1 MGYLVFVVVVLGINV
16 LPAFAPP
23 TWAAMVLFRLN
34 SGLNGVALVLLGTA
48 AAVGGRL
55 LLASAARRA
64 RHRLSGRRLDNLDA
78 AAGLVR
84 SSRRGSLAGLGLF
97 LLSPVP
103 SGQLFV
109 AAGLLGVRLRP
120 LAVAFVA
127 GRLVSNTLYVTGAS
141 AASRTH
147 LGALL
152 LSTFRSPWGIALQ
165 VLLLAGVAVIP
176 AVDWRQLRQA
186 RHGRTAPPPSGRR

>member
-1 MGYLVFVVVVLGINV
+1 MGYLVFAAVVLGINV

-34 SGLNGVALVLLGTA
+34 SGLNGAALVLLGTA
-48 AAVGGRL
+48 AAVTGRL
-55 LLASAARRA
+55 VLATAARRA
-64 RHRLSGRRLDNLDA
+64 RHRLPERRLDNLDA
-78 AAGLVR
+78 AAELVR
-84 SSRRGSLAGLGLF
+84 GSRRGSLAGLGLF
-97 LLSPVP
+97 LLSPIP

-120 LAVAFVA
+120 LAAAFVA

-147 LGALL
+147 LGELV

-165 VLLLAGVAVIP
+165 VLLLAGVALIP
-176 AVDWRQLRQA
+176 AVDWRQLRRA
-186 RHGRTAPPPSGRR
+186 PRGRTAPPRLDRR

>member
-1 MGYLVFVVVVLGINV
+1 VGYLVFVAVVLGINV

-48 AAVGGRL
+48 AAITGRL
-55 LLASAARRA
+55 VLATTVRRA
-64 RHRLSGRRLDNLDA
+64 RYRLAARRLDNLEA
-78 AAGLVR
+78 AADLVR
-84 SSRRGSLAGLGLF
+84 GSRRGSLAGLALF

-120 LAVAFVA
+120 LAAAFVA

-147 LGALL
+147 LGELV
-152 LSTFRSPWGIALQ
+152 LSSFRSPWGIALQ
-165 VLLLAGVAVIP
+165 VLLLAGVAVVP
-176 AVDWRQLRQA
+176 AVDWSVRA
-186 RHGRTAPPPSGRR
+186 RTSASKGSSSVPS